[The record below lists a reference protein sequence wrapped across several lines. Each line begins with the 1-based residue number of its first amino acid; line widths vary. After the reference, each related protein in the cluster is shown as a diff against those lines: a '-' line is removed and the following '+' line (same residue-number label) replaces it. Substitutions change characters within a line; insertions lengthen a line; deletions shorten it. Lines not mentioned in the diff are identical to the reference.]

1 MCGPCGILT
10 QGVILTNVSYLNAG
24 DSSPLYTDPAFAESV
39 DDDPSIAHDDTSSGG
54 SDDDDD
60 DNKSGVYFM
69 LFVTFLIA
77 TILSVGANFY
87 FFRELGKARAETFAS
102 TGVRSPMN

>member
-24 DSSPLYTDPAFAESV
+24 DSSPLYTDPAFSESV
-39 DDDPSIAHDDTSSGG
+39 DDDPSIAHDDNPSGG
-54 SDDDDD
+54 SDDDDG
-60 DNKSGVYFM
+60 DNESGVYFM
-69 LFVTFLIA
+69 LFVAFLIA

-87 FFRELGKARAETFAS
+87 FFRELGKARAVTS
-102 TGVRSPMN
+102 TNAGVRNPMT